1 MRKIFNR
8 AHKEHMFLAVLIVFF
23 FLGGAWYIIHGD
35 ITYVSDIARDFLV
48 FEEIAVKKLVLLG
61 PRASGMPGMFHG
73 PLWEYLNFPA
83 YLLGKGN
90 PVAVG
95 WFWVV
100 LSGIY
105 VFSITILVQ
114 KIFGIR
120 AGLITGVIASAQM
133 VGYTQQLFNPY
144 GALFLFPLLWYC
156 AYEYIIHRK
165 FVHAVLLWFVIGAM
179 IQFQMAVGVPMAILC
194 FFPSLLL
201 WKRHKLWGHSVSILA
216 VIPFMLSW
224 LLFDIRHAGQ
234 LTSALIHY
242 FTVKDPG
249 RVFYSLFELMNMR
262 SSVLFSRAFRIF
274 PTVYDGLNTFAAVS
288 VAIVFFVEHTHWR
301 KEKVIAWYTALYL
314 YVGYFVISLAHNGW
328 LMEHYYL
335 PLVPVAIILFA
346 SVLDASKN
354 KILWGVAIVALIVNI
369 SVTYKFMSDAR
380 YNINWNKTSWQVY
393 NNMASNL
400 LTKAKGDYGYF
411 IYAPDVLG
419 YQLKYAFSY
428 NEKRLGISNV
438 RNQKAKVTYVVAEPA
453 PKSEPGLSV
462 TWWIENKLKI
472 TSPPFSTTRLANDH
486 MLYEYHLTNEEISQS
501 HDPDIDEWLHYR

>member
-1 MRKIFNR
+1 MRKKFTR
-8 AHKEHMFLAVLIVFF
+8 AHVEHAFLVVLTLFF
-23 FLGGAWYIIHGD
+23 LLGGAWYIIHGD
-35 ITYVSDIARDFLV
+35 ITYISDIARDFLV

-83 YLLGKGN
+83 YMLGKGN
-90 PVAVG
+90 PVTVG
-95 WFWVV
+95 WFWAV

-105 VFSITILVQ
+105 VASITFLTKKV
-114 KIFGIR
+114 FSTR
-120 AGLITGVIASAQM
+120 AGLIAGVIASAQM

-144 GALFLFPLLWYC
+144 GALFIFPLLWYS
-156 AYEYIIHRK
+156 AYQYYMHRK
-165 FVHAVLLWFVIGAM
+165 LVYAVLLWFVVGAM

-194 FFPSLLL
+194 LVPFFFLL
-201 WKRHKLWGHSVSILA
+201 KQNKLWVHAVSIFA
-216 VIPFMLSW
+216 MVPFLLSW
-224 LLFDIRHAGQ
+224 LLFDVRHAGQ

-249 RVFYSLFELMNMR
+249 RVFYSLFELVNMR
-262 SSVLFSRAFRIF
+262 SSVLFSRAFRIY
-274 PTVYDGLNTFAAVS
+274 PTLFDGLNMLAAVS
-288 VAIVFFVEHTHWR
+288 ATTVFFLEHTHWR
-301 KEKVIAWYTALYL
+301 REKVIAWYTALYL
-314 YVGYFVISLAHNGW
+314 YVGYFAVSIAHNGW

-335 PLVPVAIILFA
+335 PLIPVAVILFA
-346 SVLDASKN
+346 SLLDASKN
-354 KILWGVAIVALIVNI
+354 KILWGVAIVALIINI

-438 RNQKAKVTYVVAEPA
+438 RNHKAKVTYVVAEPV
-453 PKSEPGLSV
+453 PKDAPGLSV
-462 TWWIENKLKI
+462 DWWIVNKLKI
-472 TSPPFSTTRLANDH
+472 ESPPFLITPLANNH
-486 MLYEYHLTNEEISQS
+486 MLYEFHLTDEEITQS
-501 HDPDIDEWLHYR
+501 HDVDIDNWLHDR